1 MSVWCH
7 LRCQGPVF
15 VALGN
20 GWRPF
25 ELSVDERLK
34 ASIAWAGDSWDLERE
49 EWLEA
54 LSDVLRVHGAEGV
67 REVVRGLKQRSIAL
81 GVELEEASLNTPYC
95 NSIPVAE
102 QPGYPGDV
110 DLELRVENIIRW
122 NAMAMVLQANDN
134 GSGVGGHIATYA
146 SAATMLEVGFNH
158 FFRARSED
166 YGGDLVN
173 VQAHASPG
181 VYARAFLEGRLTEDQ
196 LRNFRRE
203 LQPEGGLSSYPHPR
217 RMPDFWQMPT
227 ASMGLSTVSSIYQAR
242 FARYLENRG
251 LKPADGGKVWTFIGD
266 GEADEPEVVGTIG
279 IASREGLDNLVL
291 SINCNLQRL
300 DGPVRGNGKVIQEL
314 ERSFR
319 GADWNVIKVIWG
331 GEWDA
336 LFERDTNGALIARME
351 EAVDGDY
358 QMYSVLDGSSVRD
371 HWVRDSPELEE
382 VMKTLS
388 DETVRTIKRGGHDH
402 LKVHAAFERAMRTNG
417 RPTVILFKTIKG
429 YGLGEQAEG
438 QNTAHQK
445 KKMSDQE
452 RLDCAR
458 RFGIP
463 LSEDQVRSADF
474 FLPAEDSEEMTYLRS
489 RRESLGGFL
498 PERHRDCPS
507 LKTPDLEIFRSLL
520 DGTGDRAISTTMA
533 MVRLLAKLLR
543 DKGIGKYIVPI
554 VPDEARTFG
563 MDGLFRIA
571 GIYSPEGQRY
581 TPVDA
586 ETLSPYREAAD
597 GQILQEGIC
606 EAGAMA
612 SFIAAGTAYA
622 NFGVPTIPF
631 YIFYS
636 MFGFQ
641 RVGDLIWA
649 AGDQLCRGFL
659 LGGTAGRTTLNGEG
673 VQHQDGH
680 SQIVASSVPCL
691 ISYDPSFAFE
701 LAVIVREGIRRMY
714 EEQEDVFYYL
724 TVGNENYPMP
734 AMPRGVEDGIIRG
747 LYRFK
752 AAQKSLGKAGKPKA
766 TVQLMGSGALMQQVL
781 MARELL
787 AGYGVSA
794 GVWSLTSYSELHREA
809 SACDR
814 HNRMHPGRRPKRSYL
829 ERTLSGSSGP
839 FVFVSDYLRS
849 QADSLAQWIPGRM
862 IALGTDGF
870 GLSEARPEIRRH
882 FEVSAADIA
891 AASLSALV
899 SEGSM
904 ELEVYEKAVTEFDLD
919 LGKAGAMS
927 L

>member
-1 MSVWCH
+1 MT
-7 LRCQGPVF
+7 
-15 VALGN
+15 AAE
-20 GWRPF
+20 RP
-25 ELSVDERLK
+25 DE
-34 ASIAWAGDSWDLERE
+34 WDLERA
-49 EWLEA
+49 EWLDA
-54 LSDVLRVHGAEGV
+54 LEDVLRAHGVGAV
-67 REVVRGLKQRSIAL
+67 RDVLASLRERASGL
-81 GVELEEASLNTPYC
+81 GVELGEPALNTPYR
-95 NSIPVAE
+95 NTIPVAE
-102 QPGYPGDV
+102 QPAYPGDV
-110 DLELRVENIIRW
+110 DLELRIENIIRW

-158 FFRARSED
+158 FFRGRSDD

-181 VYARAFLEGRLTEDQ
+181 VYARAFLEGRLGEDELQ
-196 LRNFRRE
+196 NFRRE
-203 LQPEGGLSSYPHPR
+203 LAPEGGLSSYPHPR
-217 RMPDFWQMPT
+217 RMPSLWQMPT
-227 ASMGLSTVSSIYQAR
+227 ASMGLSTVCSIYQAR
-242 FARYLENRG
+242 FSRYLENRG
-251 LKPADGGKVWTFIGD
+251 LKPRNGGKVWTFIGD
-266 GEADEPEVVGTIG
+266 GEADEPEVLGTIG
-279 IASREGLDNLVL
+279 IAAREGLDNLVL
-291 SINCNLQRL
+291 AINCNLQRL

-319 GADWNVIKVIWG
+319 GAGWNVIKVVWG

-336 LFERDTNGALIARME
+336 LFERDTSGALLARME

-358 QMYSVLDGSSVRD
+358 QMYSVLDGRAVRE
-371 HWVRDSPELEE
+371 HWVRDSPELAE
-382 VMKTLS
+382 VMKTLT

-402 LKVHAAFERAMRTNG
+402 LKVHAAFDRAMQTNG

-429 YGLGEQAEG
+429 YGLGDRAEG

-445 KKMSDQE
+445 KKMTDGE

-463 LSEDQVRSADF
+463 LSERQVKAAELY
-474 FLPAEDSEEMTYLRS
+474 LPPEDGEERTYLRQ
-489 RRESLGGFL
+489 RREELGGYL
-498 PERHRDCPS
+498 PVRHRDCPA
-507 LKTPDLEIFRSLL
+507 LKAPDLETFRSLL
-520 DGTGDRAISTTMA
+520 DGSGERGISTTMA
-533 MVRLLAKLLR
+533 TVRLLATLLR
-543 DKGIGKYIVPI
+543 DKNVGQYVVPI

-563 MDGLFRIA
+563 MDGLFRQA
-571 GIYSPEGQRY
+571 GIYSPEGQHY

-586 ETLSPYREAAD
+586 GSIAPYREAED

-641 RVGDLIWA
+641 RVGDLIWS

-680 SQIVASSVPCL
+680 SQIVASSVPSL
-691 ISYDPSFAFE
+691 ISYDPAFAFE

-734 AMPRGVEDGIIRG
+734 AMPRGSEEGIVRG

-752 AAQKSLGKAGKPKA
+752 APQRKLGSAKPA
-766 TVQLMGSGALMQQVL
+766 VTVQLLGSGALMNQVL
-781 MARELL
+781 RARDLL
-787 AGYGVSA
+787 AERGVAS
-794 GVWSLTSYSELHREA
+794 GIWSVTSYSELHRDA
-809 SACDR
+809 AACERWNRR
-814 HNRMHPGRRPKRSYL
+814 HPSKRPRRSYL
-829 ERTLSGSSGP
+829 EKTLDGHEGP
-839 FVFVSDYLRS
+839 FVAVSDYLRV
-849 QADSLAQWIPGRM
+849 QADALSRWFPGRLVS
-862 IALGTDGF
+862 LGTDGF

-882 FEVSAADIA
+882 FEVSAEDIA
-891 AASLSALV
+891 VSALSAAV
-899 SEGSM
+899 AEGT
-904 ELEVYEKAVTEFDLD
+904 LEVDVFEAAVRDFGLD
-919 LGKAGAMS
+919 MNKPSPMS